1 MNIIEATKSGFSNI
15 ITWKGRASRSEFW
28 WFYLVFIII
37 QVVLT
42 FLTLNYFIYFYPI
55 AASIIYYILNL
66 VLSLSVLSLSVRRL
80 HDVGLSG
87 WWYWIFLAPL
97 VIDKNVNTSGKSTY
111 LVLFGFMYLYKIF
124 ITKGEELTNPY
135 GADPLNT

>member
-37 QVVLT
+37 QVVLS
-42 FLTLNYFIYFYPI
+42 FLTANYFIYYGI
-55 AASIIYYILNL
+55 AAIIISYILNL

-87 WWYWIFLAPL
+87 WWYWVFLAPL

>member
-1 MNIIEATKSGFSNI
+1 MNIIEATKSGFTNI
-15 ITWKGRASRSEFW
+15 ITWNGRASRSEFW

-37 QVVLT
+37 QVVVT
-42 FLTLNYFIYFYPI
+42 FLTTIYFYGI
-55 AASIIYYILNL
+55 AASIISSILNL
-66 VLSLSVLSLSVRRL
+66 VLGLSFLSLTVRRL

-97 VIDKNVNTSGKSTY
+97 VIDKNVNASGKSTY

-124 ITKGEELTNPY
+124 ITKGEEVTNPY
-135 GADPLNT
+135 GADPLST

>member
-1 MNIIEATKSGFSNI
+1 MNFINSLKTCFKKYVLIS
-15 ITWKGRASRSEFW
+15 GRASRSEFW

-42 FLTLNYFIYFYPI
+42 FLTLNYFIYGI
-55 AASIIYYILNL
+55 AASIISYILNL

-111 LVLFGFMYLYKIF
+111 LVLFGFMYLYKIL

>member
-37 QVVLT
+37 QVVLS
-42 FLTLNYFIYFYPI
+42 FLTANYFIYYGI
-55 AASIIYYILNL
+55 SAIIISYILNL

-87 WWYWIFLAPL
+87 WWYWVFLAPL

>member
-37 QVVLT
+37 QVVLS
-42 FLTLNYFIYFYPI
+42 FLTANYFIYYGI
-55 AASIIYYILNL
+55 AAIIISYILNL

-87 WWYWIFLAPL
+87 WWYWVFFAPL

>member
-1 MNIIEATKSGFSNI
+1 VNIIEATKSGFSNI

-42 FLTLNYFIYFYPI
+42 FLTVNYFIYGI
-55 AASIIYYILNL
+55 AASIISYILNL

>member
-1 MNIIEATKSGFSNI
+1 MDIATSIKTCFQKYAVFS
-15 ITWKGRASRSEFW
+15 GRASRSEFW

-42 FLTLNYFIYFYPI
+42 FLTLNYFIYGI
-55 AASIIYYILNL
+55 AASIISYILNL

-111 LVLFGFMYLYKIF
+111 LVLFGFMYLYKIL

>member
-1 MNIIEATKSGFSNI
+1 MNIIEATKSGFLNI
-15 ITWKGRASRSEFW
+15 ITWNGRASRSEFW

-42 FLTLNYFIYFYPI
+42 FLTGNYFIYGI
-55 AASIIYYILNL
+55 AASIISSILNL

-80 HDVGLSG
+80 HDIGLSG
-87 WWYWIFLAPL
+87 WWYWIFLAPF
-97 VIDKNVNTSGKSTY
+97 VIDKNVNASGKSTY
-111 LVLFGFMYLYKIF
+111 LVLFGFMYLYKIL
-124 ITKGEELTNPY
+124 ITKGEEVTNSY

>member
-42 FLTLNYFIYFYPI
+42 FLTLNYFIYGI
-55 AASIIYYILNL
+55 AAIIISYILNL

-111 LVLFGFMYLYKIF
+111 LVLFGFMYLYKIL

>member
-15 ITWKGRASRSEFW
+15 ITWNGRASRSEFW

-37 QVVLT
+37 QVVVT
-42 FLTLNYFIYFYPI
+42 FLTTIYFYGI
-55 AASIIYYILNL
+55 AASIISSILNL
-66 VLSLSVLSLSVRRL
+66 VLGLSFLSLTVRRL

-87 WWYWIFLAPL
+87 WWYWVFFAPL
-97 VIDKNVNTSGKSTY
+97 VIDKNVNASGKSTY

-124 ITKGEELTNPY
+124 ITKGEEVTNPY
-135 GADPLNT
+135 GADPLST